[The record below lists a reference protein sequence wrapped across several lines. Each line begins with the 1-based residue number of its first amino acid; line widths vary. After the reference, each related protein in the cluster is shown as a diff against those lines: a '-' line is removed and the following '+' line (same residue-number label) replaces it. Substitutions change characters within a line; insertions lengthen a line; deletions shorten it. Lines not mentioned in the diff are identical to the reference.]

1 MPVLAP
7 ERVPGLLR
15 TGMTVFVEGA
25 SGEPSALLDALAAVP
40 EASDGVH
47 YAGCLV
53 PGVNRTDPASFH
65 PDASLTSF
73 FVFGAI
79 ARSYQAGKV
88 RFLPLHYSSIYAYLA
103 SLPIDLA
110 LIQVTPPD
118 SDGLCSLGPC
128 VHFVPAVL
136 DHAKVVV
143 AEVNAAMPRPLH
155 SVTVPY
161 DRLDAVVET
170 ARPLVPL
177 ASEPPSAQAV
187 RIAAYVAG
195 LIEDGDVLQVGI
207 GKLPAAILAA
217 LHDHKDLRFHGGM
230 VTDEVVDLHAAGA
243 LGTMVCCTAL
253 GSRVYDWTAS
263 RDDLR
268 FAPVSHTHDV
278 RVLGRIDRFTAINSV
293 LAVDLLGQA
302 NAEVLR
308 GRQVSGTGG
317 LLDFV
322 RGARLTPGG
331 RSILALPATVGGG
344 ISRIVPRLDED
355 HIVSLPRADADI
367 VVTEHGV
374 AHLRDL
380 SVDQR
385 ANALIAIADPAARDA
400 LANAWDALRESG
412 AQKTP
417 PAFIAASSASE

>member
-1 MPVLAP
+1 MSVLAP
-7 ERVPGLLR
+7 ERVPDLLR
-15 TGMTVFVEGA
+15 PGMTVFVEGA
-25 SGEPSALLDALAAVP
+25 SGEPSVLLDALAAAP
-40 EASDGVH
+40 EASAGVH
-47 YAGCLV
+47 YVGCLL

-65 PDASLTSF
+65 PDARLTSF
-73 FVFGAI
+73 FVFGDI
-79 ARSYQAGKV
+79 APSYQAGKV
-88 RFLPLHYSSIYAYLA
+88 NFLPLHYSSIFAYLA

-110 LIQVTPPD
+110 LIQVTRPD
-118 SDGLCSLGPC
+118 ANGLCSLGPC
-128 VHFVPAVL
+128 VHFVPAIL
-136 DHAKVVV
+136 DHARTVV
-143 AEVNAAMPRPLH
+143 AEVNAAMPRPAH

-177 ASEPPSAQAV
+177 ASDPPSQQTR
-187 RIAAYVAG
+187 RIAAHVAG
-195 LIEDGDVLQVGI
+195 LIEDGDTLQVGI

-217 LHDHKDLRFHGGM
+217 LHDRRDLRLHGGM

-243 LGTMVCCTAL
+243 LGQMVCCTAL

-268 FAPVSHTHDV
+268 FAPVSHTHDA
-278 RVLGRIDRFTAINSV
+278 RVLGRIERFTAINSV

-322 RGARLTPGG
+322 RGARLAPGG
-331 RSILALPATVGGG
+331 RSILALPSTAGGG

-367 VVTEHGV
+367 VVTEHGM

-400 LANAWDALRESG
+400 LANAWDALRERS

-417 PAFIAASSASE
+417 PAFIAARSASE